1 MAFVGIVCPTVLS
14 RMWYSTSKIGVRL
27 VNLNAASIEVDFF
40 YLSKP
45 NEFKKDNSRFS
56 ISVYW
61 PLCAVGKI
69 VWPFH

>member
-45 NEFKKDNSRFS
+45 S
-56 ISVYW
+56 
-61 PLCAVGKI
+61 AVQNVFFGVKN
-69 VWPFH
+69 F